1 MKKITLFFA
10 LLFSILA
17 FSQINFEKAYFI
29 DNADNR
35 TDCLIKNVAW
45 RSNPSSFEYKT
56 DESSAIKTAMI
67 KDVKSFEIINQV
79 KYLRSTV
86 QIDKSSNDLDHL
98 STLEAPV
105 YVEEQ
110 LFLKELV
117 HGKASLYKFQNG
129 NLVRFF
135 YQMGDGAIDQLV
147 YKMYKVES
155 INYRYN
161 TAYKQQLKK
170 NLNCAEMN
178 GKIDRIEYKE
188 KPLTE
193 FFINYNNCIDP
204 ASKQTVSKTNSDS
217 FNINIRP
224 RVNFS
229 SVTLKN
235 EPQSLTADMGSKTNF
250 GVGLELEYVLPF
262 NKNKWALIVEP
273 TYQYFKAE
281 NTLDVT
287 FVSGGKMI
295 TTVDFKSIELPFGIR
310 HYMYIDQKS
319 KLFINAQYVLDFSMG
334 ASIKTVRSDGS
345 VYLGID
351 NKVKTYPRYAAGVGY
366 NYNDKFG
373 VEIRQLFGKTKF
385 GYWGASY
392 NTTALIFSYRIL

>member
-98 STLEAPV
+98 STVEAPV

-170 NLNCAEMN
+170 NLNCAETN

-204 ASKQTVSKTNSDS
+204 ASKQTVSKTNNDS